1 VHLERRTRRQRRVLL
16 RDEAVLSVNLQW
28 FFPGAACA
36 DAAEHFTLGNAPHAA
51 RRRPPPSPTVTRPP
65 PPASV
70 ITSTCRRRWRVQRR
84 RSG

>member
-1 VHLERRTRRQRRVLL
+1 VLL

-36 DAAEHFTLGNAPHAA
+36 DAAEHFALECAA
-51 RRRPPPSPTVTRPP
+51 RRPPPPPPSPTVTRPP

-70 ITSTCRRRWRVQRR
+70 VTATTIDAGVCSV
-84 RSG
+84 GAAG